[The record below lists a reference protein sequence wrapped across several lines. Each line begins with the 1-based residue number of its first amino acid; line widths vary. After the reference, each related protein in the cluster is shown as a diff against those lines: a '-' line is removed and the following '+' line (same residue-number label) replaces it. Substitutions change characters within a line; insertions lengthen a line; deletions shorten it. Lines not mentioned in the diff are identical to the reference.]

1 MKMTMEVIGHQEHTV
16 EGYDQ
21 AGKRRY
27 NVAVDD
33 GAILEKSVKCYVSST
48 YVCTSISVENI

>member
-1 MKMTMEVIGHQEHTV
+1 M

-27 NVAVDD
+27 DVAVDD
-33 GAILEKSVKCYVSST
+33 EGLLEKSVKCYVSST
-48 YVCTSISVENI
+48 DLCTSISVEDI